1 MGIELDRLEQ
11 RVIGSLIEKELT
23 TPDQYPLSINALVAA
38 CNQKSNRDPKMNVE
52 DYDVEGAIRA
62 LMDRGWV
69 TRREMHGS
77 RVMRYA
83 HEAGTQLGVTKP
95 DLAILC
101 ELLCRG
107 PQAPGALKTRC
118 SRMHPFASADEVE
131 DRLAELSLRPV
142 PYTIELERQSRE
154 RHARWQHMLGRR
166 EQSLGEAP
174 DLEPTPH
181 TEAEPLPVPQ
191 AAAQGTL
198 GDSGAPAPAAP
209 PATEAPARVPPAA
222 EPSALEARVEHLEE
236 RLEEL
241 VDRLDRL
248 EGR

>member
-1 MGIELDRLEQ
+1 MGIDLDTLEQ
-11 RVIGSLIEKELT
+11 RMIGSLIEKELT
-23 TPDQYPLSINALVAA
+23 TPEQYPLSVNALVAA

-52 DYDVEGAIRA
+52 DYDVEGAIRS
-62 LMDRGWV
+62 LMDKGWV

-83 HEAGTQLGVTKP
+83 HEAGAQLGVTKA

-131 DRLAELSLRPV
+131 ERLAEMSLRPV
-142 PYTIELERQSRE
+142 PYVVELERQMRE
-154 RHARWQHMLGRR
+154 RHARWQHMLSKS
-166 EQSLGEAP
+166 EQSLEVAP
-174 DLEPTPH
+174 NLEPTPH
-181 TEAEPLPVPQ
+181 TEAEPLPEPLPEQ
-191 AAAQGTL
+191 AHAPAAAPVAPVA
-198 GDSGAPAPAAP
+198 SAPAPSQP
-209 PATEAPARVPPAA
+209 V
-222 EPSALEARVEHLEE
+222 PSADMEARLE
-236 RLEEL
+236 RLEDRVEEL